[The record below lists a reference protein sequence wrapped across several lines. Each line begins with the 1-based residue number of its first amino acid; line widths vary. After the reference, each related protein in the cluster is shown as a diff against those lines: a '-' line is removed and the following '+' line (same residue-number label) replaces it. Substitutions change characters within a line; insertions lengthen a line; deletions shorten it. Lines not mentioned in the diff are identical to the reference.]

1 LGNLGYPLFWQDEGE
16 TAMFGQRI
24 LDYGYPKVHSGGNV
38 VYGMG
43 VPLEFAVNAERD
55 AYTGSLWG
63 QYYLAAIGVRAGQGI
78 EDLHARTAWV
88 RLPFALLGMAGL
100 ALLFLAVGPVLAERS
115 LGKVAAAAGFGGL
128 LCLSTSLILH
138 LREVRYYAPA
148 LALLAAIVWL
158 QMRRPPGRGESGPGP
173 ALVMGSAL
181 LLLFNFFHPAALA
194 AGIWICVEW
203 WLWARSSSGSLGVH
217 AWRARS
223 LGFSLA
229 LCGILALAIAL
240 AFEIPTL
247 SRIFSERWG
256 FGPGLYAANLGSLA
270 GYLLRYEFL
279 GPFLL
284 AEAALRWTRRRGGV
298 APEDSEIFRA
308 RGSLIRLVVIYALV
322 GAGNPVFFERY
333 FVPVGPLLGLLLL
346 LDLEILW
353 RGVGR
358 ARVASASLGPVRV
371 FAGTCVIVLAGLL
384 WLRAD
389 ELTGRVEEIWHPMT
403 GPVDAAIEFIQSRY
417 DDPSA
422 LLIATNYEAEPYM
435 YYLGSRVVGR
445 FHAGTAEA
453 DAAEAALA
461 PDLVIPRSAQPRSL
475 QGVRRYLL
483 AHGFERHEL
492 AVADVAYNNIPELA
506 AGRLLSTTH
515 RFSTPRP
522 GKDGPPL
529 AIYVRREAP

>member
-1 LGNLGYPLFWQDEGE
+1 
-16 TAMFGQRI
+16 M
-24 LDYGYPKVHSGGNV
+24 
-38 VYGMG
+38 
-43 VPLEFAVNAERD
+43 
-55 AYTGSLWG
+55 
-63 QYYLAAIGVRAGQGI
+63 
-78 EDLHARTAWV
+78 
-88 RLPFALLGMAGL
+88 
-100 ALLFLAVGPVLAERS
+100 
-115 LGKVAAAAGFGGL
+115 
-128 LCLSTSLILH
+128 
-138 LREVRYYAPA
+138 
-148 LALLAAIVWL
+148 
-158 QMRRPPGRGESGPGP
+158 
-173 ALVMGSAL
+173 
-181 LLLFNFFHPAALA
+181 
-194 AGIWICVEW
+194 
-203 WLWARSSSGSLGVH
+203 
-217 AWRARS
+217 
-223 LGFSLA
+223 
-229 LCGILALAIAL
+229 
-240 AFEIPTL
+240 
-247 SRIFSERWG
+247 
-256 FGPGLYAANLGSLA
+256 
-270 GYLLRYEFL
+270 
-279 GPFLL
+279 
-284 AEAALRWTRRRGGV
+284 
-298 APEDSEIFRA
+298 
-308 RGSLIRLVVIYALV
+308 VIYALV

-333 FVPVGPLLGLLLL
+333 FVPVGPLHGLLLL

-435 YYLGSRVVGR
+435 FYLGSRVVGR